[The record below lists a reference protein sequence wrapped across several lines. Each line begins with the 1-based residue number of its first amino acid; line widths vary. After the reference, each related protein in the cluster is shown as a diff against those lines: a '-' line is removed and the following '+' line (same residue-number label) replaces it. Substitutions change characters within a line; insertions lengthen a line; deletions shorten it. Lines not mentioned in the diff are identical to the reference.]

1 MVKQAQLTQ
10 QRIFLFWA
18 PLAATWLMMATEGPF
33 LAGVIARLPEPK
45 FNLAAYGIAFAIG
58 MIVEAPIIM
67 ILSATVALLKG
78 KHSLHKLRNF
88 TYALNAAITLIM
100 LVILIPPVFTLLAHH
115 LMELPS
121 EVANLTYTGTAL
133 LLPWPAAIGFRRFY
147 QGILIRNNQTR
158 LVAYGTLVRL
168 GSMATVASLLALLS
182 TVNGIAVGTAALSAG
197 VVGEA
202 IMSYLLARRYIAQY
216 HRELPTTAE
225 PELTYRAIAVFY
237 YPLAL
242 TSLIGLAVNPMTTFF
257 VGHGRFPLE
266 SLAVLPVVSSLVFV
280 FRSFGFAFQEVG
292 IALLGEHFE
301 NYRALKRFATIL
313 GITTT
318 SVLACIAFTP
328 AYILWF
334 QDMSGLSP
342 TLTSFAQL
350 PTRVLFFLP
359 GLSVLLSWQ
368 RSILVTGKNN
378 TPISWS
384 TAIEVMLIAI
394 VLFTLIYHYDVVGA
408 TAAAIALMV
417 GRIFANIYLGI
428 ACRTTTARVH
438 AVATR

>member
-1 MVKQAQLTQ
+1 MVEQAQLTQ
-10 QRIFLFWA
+10 RRIFLFWA

-78 KHSLHKLRNF
+78 KNSLLKLRNF
-88 TYALNAAITLIM
+88 TFALNAAITVVM
-100 LVILIPPVFTLLAHH
+100 LVILIPPVFALLTHN
-115 LMELPS
+115 LMELPP

-168 GSMATVASLLALLS
+168 GSMAATASFLALYT
-182 TVNGIAVGTAALSAG
+182 TVHGIVVGTAGLSAG

-202 IMSYLLARRYIAQY
+202 IVSYLLARRYITQY
-216 HRELPTTAE
+216 NRETPATAE
-225 PELTYRAIAVFY
+225 PELTYRAISVFY

-242 TSLIGLAVNPMTTFF
+242 TSLIGLAVNPLTTFF

-292 IALLGEHFE
+292 IAMLGERFE
-301 NYRALKRFATIL
+301 NYRALQKFATIL

-318 SVLACIAFTP
+318 SVLAIIAFTP
-328 AYILWF
+328 VYALWF
-334 QDMSGLSP
+334 HDISGLSP

-350 PTRVLFFLP
+350 PTQILFLLP

-384 TAIEVMLIAI
+384 TAIEVVLISI
-394 VLFTLIYHYDVVGA
+394 VLFTLIYQHDVVGA

-417 GRIFANIYLGI
+417 GRVFANLYLGVV
-428 ACRTTTARVH
+428 CRSTTARVQ
-438 AVATR
+438 ATAIR